1 MFGNRVIQIEMI
13 KSMDTD
19 SFILSLRRF
28 IGRRGNTRTISC
40 DLGSNFVGAERELA
54 RCWKEV
60 NQEKLSEFMLQ
71 NSADTI

>member
-40 DLGSNFVGAERELA
+40 DLGSNFVGAERERA
-54 RCWKEV
+54 
-60 NQEKLSEFMLQ
+60 SSMLERGQ
-71 NSADTI
+71 SGET

>member
-28 IGRRGNTRTISC
+28 IGRRGNTRTISS
-40 DLGSNFVGAERELA
+40 DLGSNFVGAERERA
-54 RCWKEV
+54 
-60 NQEKLSEFMLQ
+60 SSMLERGQ
-71 NSADTI
+71 SGET